1 MSDFLQLFFQLL
13 MAHLLADF
21 FLQSKYMLREKR
33 RQRWKSQQLALHALI
48 AGSLAY
54 LLAAQWQ
61 NWLLV
66 GVGTAV
72 THWLIDAIKVQVDK
86 KKTTTAFIVDQL
98 AHVAV
103 IVTIAA
109 FLTEFPEGMDGLVN
123 PAQWGAWA
131 VYGAGLL
138 LLFRPSSIFI
148 QFVSDRWA
156 DVVGDRADELPNAGA
171 WIGYLE
177 RLLIFLF
184 ILVGEYAAI
193 GLLIAAKSIL
203 RFRDDE
209 KQRLTTE
216 YILLGTLLSFTIA
229 ILIGMGTRFFAVYV

>member
-21 FLQSKYMLREKR
+21 FLQSKYMLWQKRREK
-33 RQRWKSQQLALHALI
+33 WKSSQLALHALI
-48 AGSLAY
+48 AGFLAY
-54 LLAAQWQ
+54 LLVAQWQ

-72 THWLIDAIKVQVDK
+72 THWLIDATKVQVDK
-86 KKTTTAFIVDQL
+86 QKTTTAFIVDQL
-98 AHVAV
+98 AHMAV
-103 IVTIAA
+103 IVTIAV
-109 FLTEFPEGMDGLVN
+109 LLIEVPEGLDVMIS

-148 QFVSDRWA
+148 QFVSGRWA
-156 DVVGDRADELPNAGA
+156 EVMGDRTDELPNAGV

-203 RFRDDE
+203 RFRDDG

-229 ILIGMGTRFFAVYV
+229 ILISMGTRFFVAFV

>member
-1 MSDFLQLFFQLL
+1 MSNFLQLFFQLL

-21 FLQSKYMLREKR
+21 FLQSKYMLRQKR
-33 RQRWKSQQLALHALI
+33 RKRWKSPQLALHALI
-48 AGSLAY
+48 AGFLAY
-54 LLAAQWQ
+54 LFAAQWQ
-61 NWLLV
+61 SWLLV
-66 GVGTAV
+66 GIGTAF
-72 THWLIDAIKVQVDK
+72 THWLVDAIKVQVDK
-86 KKTTTAFIVDQL
+86 QKTTTAFIVDQL
-98 AHVAV
+98 AHIAV
-103 IVTIAA
+103 IVTIAIL
-109 FLTEFPEGMDGLVN
+109 LTEVPGGLDEVIDPE
-123 PAQWGAWA
+123 QWGIWA

-148 QFVSDRWA
+148 QFVSGRWA
-156 DVVGDRADELPNAGA
+156 EVVGDRADELPNAGA

-229 ILIGMGTRFFAVYV
+229 ILIGMGVRFFAASV

>member
-1 MSDFLQLFFQLL
+1 MSVFLQLFFQLL

-33 RQRWKSQQLALHALI
+33 RKKWKSPQLALHAVI
-48 AGSLAY
+48 AGFLAY
-54 LLAAQWQ
+54 LFAAHWQ
-61 NWLLV
+61 SWMLV

-72 THWLIDAIKVQVDK
+72 THWLIDVIKVQVDK
-86 KKTTTAFIVDQL
+86 QKTTTAFVVDQL
-98 AHVAV
+98 AHLTV
-103 IVTIAA
+103 IIAIAA
-109 FLTEFPEGMDGLVN
+109 LLTEMPRGLGEVISPE
-123 PAQWGAWA
+123 QWSAWA

-138 LLFRPSSIFI
+138 LLFRPSCIFI
-148 QFVSDRWA
+148 QFVSGKWT
-156 DVVGDRADELPNAGA
+156 DVVGGRADELPNAGA

-177 RLLIFLF
+177 RLLIFMF

-209 KQRLTTE
+209 KKRLTTE

-229 ILIGMGTRFFAVYV
+229 VLVGMGTRFFAAII